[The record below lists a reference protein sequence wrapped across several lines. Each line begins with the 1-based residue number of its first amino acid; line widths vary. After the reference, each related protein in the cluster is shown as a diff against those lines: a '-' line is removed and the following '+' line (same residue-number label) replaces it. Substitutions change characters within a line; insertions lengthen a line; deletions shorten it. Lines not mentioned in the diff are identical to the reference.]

1 MGKIFPV
8 HKKGSKTEL
17 TNYRPIS
24 LLSNIS
30 NIIKKMVHDRL
41 YIFLEQNKAFYN
53 YQFGFRN
60 NHSTNH
66 ALIEITEQIGN
77 ACDRN
82 LYTCGVYL
90 DLQKA
95 FDTVNHEILLEKL
108 KYYGIKETSYNWFK
122 SYLCETLQYTQ
133 IKDSESSL
141 KAVSHGVPQGS
152 VLGPLLFILFINDMH
167 TSVKHGKVHHYADD
181 TNLLL
186 KSNSLKKINRQINHD
201 LSLITHWLR
210 ANKISL
216 NTTKTEII
224 IFRPKKKQITKH
236 LNFRIS
242 GQKVNTCSSVK
253 YLGVMLQDT
262 LEWNLYLNIL
272 NLKLNRAIGLLCKI
286 RHYVP
291 KFLLKTLYYTIFHS
305 HLIYS
310 CQIWG
315 QNQSILNKI
324 QPLQDKA
331 LRIINFKPDNFDTA
345 ELYKKDKILKISD
358 YIKLLN
364 CLFVRDVLT
373 GSSIPPFQTYF
384 TNSENIHQHNTRH
397 ATQNSVA
404 LAQRNTDLYGIKSIQ
419 HQSIL
424 IWNQLQ
430 AEISHDILQIQRSKL
445 KEQIINKIFD
455 SY

>member
-1 MGKIFPV
+1 
-8 HKKGSKTEL
+8 
-17 TNYRPIS
+17 
-24 LLSNIS
+24 
-30 NIIKKMVHDRL
+30 
-41 YIFLEQNKAFYN
+41 
-53 YQFGFRN
+53 
-60 NHSTNH
+60 
-66 ALIEITEQIGN
+66 
-77 ACDRN
+77 
-82 LYTCGVYL
+82 
-90 DLQKA
+90 
-95 FDTVNHEILLEKL
+95 
-108 KYYGIKETSYNWFK
+108 
-122 SYLCETLQYTQ
+122 
-133 IKDSESSL
+133 
-141 KAVSHGVPQGS
+141 
-152 VLGPLLFILFINDMH
+152 
-167 TSVKHGKVHHYADD
+167 
-181 TNLLL
+181 
-186 KSNSLKKINRQINHD
+186 
-201 LSLITHWLR
+201 
-210 ANKISL
+210 
-216 NTTKTEII
+216 
-224 IFRPKKKQITKH
+224 
-236 LNFRIS
+236 
-242 GQKVNTCSSVK
+242 
-253 YLGVMLQDT
+253 MLQDT

-305 HLIYS
+305 HLIYA

-315 QNQSILNKI
+315 QSQSILNKI

-404 LAQRNTDLYGIKSIQ
+404 LAQQNTDLYGIKSIQ
-419 HQSIL
+419 HKSIL

-430 AEISHDILQIQRSKL
+430 TEISHDVLQIQRSKL
-445 KEQIINKIFD
+445 KEQITNKIFD

>member
-1 MGKIFPV
+1 M
-8 HKKGSKTEL
+8 L
-17 TNYRPIS
+17 WNQR
-24 LLSNIS
+24 
-30 NIIKKMVHDRL
+30 
-41 YIFLEQNKAFYN
+41 
-53 YQFGFRN
+53 
-60 NHSTNH
+60 
-66 ALIEITEQIGN
+66 
-77 ACDRN
+77 
-82 LYTCGVYL
+82 
-90 DLQKA
+90 
-95 FDTVNHEILLEKL
+95 
-108 KYYGIKETSYNWFK
+108 TSYNWFQ
-122 SYLCETLQYTQ
+122 SYLCERLQYTQ

-152 VLGPLLFILFINDMH
+152 VLGPLLFILFINHMH
-167 TSVKHGKVHHYADD
+167 TSVKHSKVHHYADD

-186 KSNSLKKINRQINHD
+186 TSNSLKKINRQINHD

-224 IFRPKKKQITKH
+224 ILRPKKKQQITKH

-242 GQKVNTCSSVK
+242 GQNVNTCSSVK

-262 LEWNLYLNIL
+262 LEWNLHLNIL

-291 KFLLKTLYYTIFHS
+291 EFLLKTLYYTIFHS
-305 HLIYS
+305 RLIYT

-324 QPLQDKA
+324 QPLQYKA

-373 GSSIPPFQTYF
+373 GSFIPPFP
-384 TNSENIHQHNTRH
+384 NLLH
-397 ATQNSVA
+397 
-404 LAQRNTDLYGIKSIQ
+404 
-419 HQSIL
+419 
-424 IWNQLQ
+424 
-430 AEISHDILQIQRSKL
+430 
-445 KEQIINKIFD
+445 
-455 SY
+455 

>member
-1 MGKIFPV
+1 M
-8 HKKGSKTEL
+8 S
-17 TNYRPIS
+17 
-24 LLSNIS
+24 
-30 NIIKKMVHDRL
+30 
-41 YIFLEQNKAFYN
+41 
-53 YQFGFRN
+53 
-60 NHSTNH
+60 
-66 ALIEITEQIGN
+66 
-77 ACDRN
+77 
-82 LYTCGVYL
+82 
-90 DLQKA
+90 
-95 FDTVNHEILLEKL
+95 LLEKL

-122 SYLCETLQYTQ
+122 SYLCERLQYTQ
-133 IKDSESSL
+133 IKDNELSL
-141 KAVSHGVPQGS
+141 KAVSHGVRQGS

-167 TSVKHGKVHHYADD
+167 TSVKHSKVHHYADG

-186 KSNSLKKINRQINHD
+186 TSNSLKKINRQINHD
-201 LSLITHWLR
+201 LFLITHWLR

-216 NTTKTEII
+216 NTTTTEII

-236 LNFRIS
+236 LNFKIS

-253 YLGVMLQDT
+253 HIGVMLQDT
-262 LEWNLYLNIL
+262 LEWNLHLNIL
-272 NLKLNRAIGLLCKI
+272 NLKINRAIGLLCKI

-291 KFLLKTLYYTIFHS
+291 KFLLKTLYYIIFHS
-305 HLIYS
+305 HLIYA
-310 CQIWG
+310 CQIWD

-345 ELYKKDKILKISD
+345 ELYKKDKILKIPD

-373 GSSIPPFQTYF
+373 GSSTPPPFQTYF
-384 TNSENIHQHNTRH
+384 TKSENIHQHNTRY
-397 ATQNSVA
+397 ATQISVV

-424 IWNQLQ
+424 IWNQIQ
-430 AEISHDILQIQRSKL
+430 TEISHDVLQIQRSKL
-445 KEQIINKIFD
+445 KEQITNKIFD